1 MSSTKVIS
9 VSLPPQQV
17 DLIQAAVDAGEFTT
31 RSGVVS
37 AALRLWRDVQSGAK
51 TIENVSKPAAPAA
64 PAAPSKDGVSES

>member
-51 TIENVSKPAAPAA
+51 TLENAPKQPALAQAA
-64 PAAPSKDGVSES
+64 VTESKDGVG